1 MEGNLNYI
9 LQAIHQS
16 HKTWKRIPKDPCPQQ
31 ITGPPPEEWS
41 SDIASYFCPTPYSQ
55 PSLPSILH
63 NKISLYYDF
72 YAAFLIE
79 EVISVTLYAR
89 GLLPKTGSCVSY
101 CFLSWIK
108 TSGNRI
114 VGIIVNA
121 KNFFIIL
128 NYKYFTVAL
137 YPKIYKD
144 FSKYYYM

>member
-1 MEGNLNYI
+1 MKTDPKGPLPTANYR
-9 LQAIHQS
+9 A
-16 HKTWKRIPKDPCPQQ
+16 
-31 ITGPPPEEWS
+31 
-41 SDIASYFCPTPYSQ
+41 TPRRVVIRYSLI
-55 PSLPSILH
+55 SLPNPLLPTLSTPPILH

-72 YAAFLIE
+72 YGAFLIE

-121 KNFFIIL
+121 KKIFIIL